1 MKLSLI
7 LVGLL
12 SITGLNASYPIIE
25 EQKCINIME
34 EEIEYDETDSYHQ
47 ECYATTVAEG
57 VNVEGPSRID
67 SMTTLIN
74 ITPMRNVIIYNYRVT
89 LPKKLHSKTD
99 TIAKNIEESNI
110 KSNCNSKDVEDYILG
125 MGVNIVHSYY
135 MKNGDLLT
143 SFKIN
148 KETCANI
155 KK

>member
-7 LVGLL
+7 LASIL
-12 SITGLNASYPIIE
+12 SMTSLNASYPIME
-25 EQKCINIME
+25 EKKCISIME
-34 EEIEYDETDSYHQ
+34 EEIEYDETDSYHK

-74 ITPMRNVIIYNYRVT
+74 IIPMKNIIIYNYRVT
-89 LPKKLHSKTD
+89 LPKKLHSKTAAISK
-99 TIAKNIEESNI
+99 TLKQSNI
-110 KSNCNSKDVEDYILG
+110 KSNCESKDVEDYMLG
-125 MGVNIVHSYY
+125 MGVDIVHSYY

-148 KETCANI
+148 KEVCANL